1 MICSLSIV
9 SLFLL
14 KGTLFNFTLSLH
26 KPKTMV
32 QLHQQASRSDL
43 QGLPIKP
50 IFYVKEHQSVKTIM
64 FQLSSSSWVLCAQF
78 LPVSLV
84 PQESSTI
91 ILFFQPSRLC
101 LLFFSVH
108 FWRIMWNRLNGCSG
122 SSNVAYYTFIWCLS
136 GIYINSSMVSSS
148 TYPSQIHSISREDIQ
163 CCISFPTPHSYK
175 EKIQSIDIKENL
187 KISHQKVSSST
198 KQRLQTSTS
207 RAINGWAG
215 FHVKAQGN
223 PIKLNKTHFKEIYH
237 LKLLCLCNSK

>member
-122 SSNVAYYTFIWCLS
+122 SSNVAYYTFIWCFRNLYKFFH
-136 GIYINSSMVSSS
+136 GFQFYIPILDPFNIQRGHPMLYLFPNS
-148 TYPSQIHSISREDIQ
+148 P
-163 CCISFPTPHSYK
+163 
-175 EKIQSIDIKENL
+175 L
-187 KISHQKVSSST
+187 L
-198 KQRLQTSTS
+198 QRKN
-207 RAINGWAG
+207 IVN
-215 FHVKAQGN
+215 
-223 PIKLNKTHFKEIYH
+223 
-237 LKLLCLCNSK
+237 